1 MATAEQVLERI
12 GEIGT
17 HRQET
22 FDWSVPP
29 GTKRASIVAKMAG
42 LRRRSR
48 DSRCLEGIGE
58 AMAVGRETG
67 VRV

>member
-1 MATAEQVLERI
+1 MATAGQVLERI
-12 GEIGT
+12 GEVRT
-17 HRQET
+17 DRQET

-29 GTKRASIVAKMAG
+29 GMKRASIVGMIAG

-48 DSRCLEGIGE
+48 DSRYLEGIGE